1 MSLPFVSR
9 RAFELV
15 QEQLAASERRHA
27 EALAQHRLELEAAR
41 KQSAE
46 LTETLCRMKL
56 SGSDPV
62 RYGHEDLPPPKDTD
76 PVKQAI
82 REQMRMYKT
91 PQLPDTG
98 AKGLEE
104 HLREYARDLE
114 AQGKSPAEIAAA
126 LGKWES
132 SEDLSAPVEPFIDL
146 PPDGPVS

>member
-1 MSLPFVSR
+1 MPLPFVSR

-27 EALAQHRLELEAAR
+27 EALAQHRLELDAAR
-41 KQSAE
+41 KQSAD

-82 REQMRMYKT
+82 REQVR
-91 PQLPDTG
+91 LVGGD
-98 AKGLEE
+98 AAFEA
-104 HLREYARDLE
+104 HLRRYARDLRAE
-114 AQGKSPAEIAAA
+114 GKQPDEIVPL
-126 LGKWES
+126 LGQWQS
-132 SEDLSAPVEPFIDL
+132 SEDLSAPVDPFIDL